1 VKSVWFVVFM
11 ATICF
16 EGLGRKYLPQVPSAA
31 FYFIKDLALLYGYV
45 QYRPSRDIRLTSAY
59 LYRGFKVVW
68 IVAFVWTVIEL
79 FNPEQASG
87 ALGAIGLR
95 AYWLWWMA
103 PAVVASILQDEKQK
117 RHAIYTLLVFAMAI
131 AVFAALQFAAP
142 GNSALNL
149 YSVVDGE
156 EIYASGSMVSATGRA
171 RVSST
176 FSFLSGFAD
185 FTVLVPTLLLS
196 IGLDA
201 KNPRLRWAALG
212 ATCMSA
218 AVVPM
223 AGSRSSVVLG
233 GAILVVATWT
243 SGLFFTRIGRRIL
256 IGGLAAAVLAVAVF
270 PDAFIGVQSRWEDV
284 DENNLRYLL
293 WSTSLVPPIGLVIFD
308 YPLFGIG
315 TGMLQNARVSLH
327 VITKWE
333 IEVEAGRYLMELGPV
348 GFILVWS
355 AKLGLMI
362 GLFRAYVI
370 LKRAGRRG
378 GATGALCY
386 AILTL
391 NGNLTFDHIWQALY
405 FIGCGFILAEVVAV
419 LRQSAA
425 QPVPQE
431 SSAPKPAA
439 ALAVSA

>member
-1 VKSVWFVVFM
+1 VKSVWFAVFM

-31 FYFIKDLALLYGYV
+31 FYFVKDLALLYGYL
-45 QYRPSRDIRLTSAY
+45 QYRPSRDIRLTVAY
-59 LYRGFKVVW
+59 LYRGFPVVW
-68 IVAFVWTVIEL
+68 IVAFAWTVIEL
-79 FNPEQASG
+79 FNPEHGSG
-87 ALGAIGLR
+87 LLGAIGLR
-95 AYWLWWMA
+95 AYWLWWIA
-103 PAVVASILQDEKQK
+103 PAVVASILQDERQR
-117 RHAIYTLLVFAMAI
+117 RHAIYTLLVFSTVI

-142 GNSALNL
+142 ATSALNL

-156 EIYASGSMVSATGRA
+156 ELYANNAMVSATGRA

-176 FSFLSGFAD
+176 FSFISGFAD
-185 FTVLVPTLLLS
+185 FTILIPTLLLS

-201 KNPRLRWAALG
+201 KNSRLRWAALA
-212 ATCMSA
+212 ATCMTA

-223 AGSRSSVVLG
+223 TGSRSSVILG
-233 GAILVVATWT
+233 GAILLVATWT

-256 IGGLAAAVLAVAVF
+256 IVGLAAAVLAVAVF
-270 PDAFIGVQSRWEDV
+270 PDAFIGVQSRWEDAEESKV
-284 DENNLRYLL
+284 RYLL
-293 WSTSLVPPIGLVIFD
+293 WSTSLIPPIGLVIFD

-315 TGMLQNARVSLH
+315 TGMLQNARISMRVVSDWA
-327 VITKWE
+327 V
-333 IEVEAGRYLMELGPV
+333 EVEAARYLVELGPA
-348 GFILVWS
+348 GFLLVWT

-362 GLFRAYVI
+362 GLLRAYAI

-386 AILTL
+386 AVLTP

-405 FIGCGFILAEVVAV
+405 FMGCGFILAEVVSV
-419 LRQSAA
+419 LRQAAA

-431 SSAPKPAA
+431 VIADKPAA
-439 ALAVSA
+439 VAVSA

>member
-31 FYFIKDLALLYGYV
+31 FYFVKDLALLYGFV
-45 QYRPSRDIRLTSAY
+45 QYRPSRDIRRTSAY
-59 LYRGFKVVW
+59 LYRGFQVVW
-68 IVAFVWTVIEL
+68 IVAFAWTVIEM
-79 FNPEQASG
+79 FNPEQISG
-87 ALGAIGLR
+87 ALAAIGIR
-95 AYWLWWMA
+95 AYWFWWIA
-103 PAVVASILQDEKQK
+103 PAVVASILQDERQK
-117 RHAIYTLLVFAMAI
+117 RHAIYTLVIFSAVI

-142 GNSALNL
+142 ANSAINL

-156 EIYASGSMVSATGRA
+156 EVYASSAMVSATGRA

-176 FSFLSGFAD
+176 FSFISGFAD
-185 FTVLVPTLLLS
+185 FTVLIPTLLLS

-201 KNPRLRWAALG
+201 KNPRLRWAVLA
-212 ATCMSA
+212 ATCMTA

-233 GAILVVATWT
+233 GAILVVAAWT

-256 IGGLAAAVLAVAVF
+256 IGGLAAAVLAVVVF
-270 PDAFIGVQSRWEDV
+270 PDAFIGVQSRWDPE
-284 DENNLRYLL
+284 ESRARYLL
-293 WSTSLVPPIGLVIFD
+293 WSTALVPPIGLVIFD

-315 TGMLQNARVSLH
+315 TGMLQNARLSMRI
-327 VITKWE
+327 ITKWE

-348 GFILVWS
+348 GFILVWV
-355 AKLGLMI
+355 AKVGLMVA
-362 GLFRAYVI
+362 LFRAYGI

-386 AILTL
+386 GILTL

-419 LRQSAA
+419 LRQKAA

-431 SSAPKPAA
+431 SKAQKPAA
-439 ALAVSA
+439 TLAASA